1 MRVAGSAKALPQL
14 TFGLG
19 EGSTRAD
26 EFHDLYALLRSKG
39 YSDQAAQVTA
49 ASMLAKEQPMAS
61 VTPRFAGI
69 TGTTSPGGNYSG
81 GIARVLP
88 SDS

>member
-14 TFGLG
+14 TSGLG

-26 EFHDLYALLRSKG
+26 QFHDLYALLRSKG

-49 ASMLAKEQPMAS
+49 VSMLAKEQPMAQ

-69 TGTTSPGGNYSG
+69 SGTVAPGGAYSG
-81 GIARVLP
+81 GVARVLP
-88 SDS
+88 SDV